1 MTASSKLGGIISAG
15 FAWLFMAGHLNF
27 GKHISPID
35 SYVYILVITSCCLL
49 CVPFLITY
57 MIHKVNPALLSGYG
71 TSKSIEDKTMSSN
84 SGFNL
89 FFKYPY
95 VLGIFGMIFFWEIV
109 NVIFN
114 YMRLTIGLREAEN
127 ISQFSAFLYKNA
139 MLTQITGFIIVS
151 LGTSAAV
158 RYLGQRISLLLI
170 PLFIGGAIFAFLS
183 CQTSTM
189 VIITY
194 IFMRAINYSFAYPI
208 REALYIPTTNDI
220 RFKSKSWID
229 SFGAKLSKMFGSAYN
244 KLIQFVPI
252 SILQN
257 FQIGFFLCIIG
268 LWVMLAYYMGKR
280 WTKAIE
286 NKEIIG

>member
-1 MTASSKLGGIISAG
+1 
-15 FAWLFMAGHLNF
+15 
-27 GKHISPID
+27 
-35 SYVYILVITSCCLL
+35 
-49 CVPFLITY
+49 

-170 PLFIGGAIFAFLS
+170 HLFIVGLLEFQCGNI
-183 CQTSTM
+183 TS
-189 VIITY
+189 
-194 IFMRAINYSFAYPI
+194 FSD
-208 REALYIPTTNDI
+208 TTFTQ
-220 RFKSKSWID
+220 RFRTD
-229 SFGAKLSKMFGSAYN
+229 E
-244 KLIQFVPI
+244 VEV
-252 SILQN
+252 
-257 FQIGFFLCIIG
+257 
-268 LWVMLAYYMGKR
+268 LWR
-280 WTKAIE
+280 DD
-286 NKEIIG
+286 